1 MLTHYAKR
9 PLTMK
14 RFPDGV
20 REKAFTKRTRPST
33 RRRGST
39 PPTYPG
45 GKAASPSAMSASMI
59 CRPWYGAPISDPDKI
74 ARAIFAGFQSELLAQ
89 DAGLVELQFPV
100 GTGTQ
105 DRLFGVVQDDLAG
118 TNLAAAAGAGAAA
131 PGGGIQIL
139 HLPAHKRPT
148 LANGKDPKPD
158 KKGGEGVD
166 DDGDAIE
173 LQNTQAAARA
183 QANAGRAVVAGLSGQ
198 QWLLKKKAW
207 KYVDGT
213 STQQAGVTADRAA
226 NTATPRIFTI
236 RPRADRIRRRLKPA
250 RRPSSVAR
258 WESQRF
264 RTMRWWT
271 ASTGVLRFGCG
282 MRKPARPVRIK
293 DVRVSFREVL
303 ARLPDDLHVCL
314 EFRVVKDNDVVI

>member
-1 MLTHYAKR
+1 
-9 PLTMK
+9 
-14 RFPDGV
+14 
-20 REKAFTKRTRPST
+20 
-33 RRRGST
+33 
-39 PPTYPG
+39 
-45 GKAASPSAMSASMI
+45 MSASMI

-213 STQQAGVTADRAA
+213 STQQAGVTADHAA
-226 NTATPRIFTI
+226 KYSDASDFYDKTAGGSNPPKVETGTEAIVCGTLGV
-236 RPRADRIRRRLKPA
+236 AALQDDAMVDREYGCLTVWVRDAK
-250 RRPSSVAR
+250 
-258 WESQRF
+258 
-264 RTMRWWT
+264 
-271 ASTGVLRFGCG
+271 TGTSG
-282 MRKPARPVRIK
+282 K
-293 DVRVSFREVL
+293 D
-303 ARLPDDLHVCL
+303 
-314 EFRVVKDNDVVI
+314 